1 MVGVPRR
8 PGERQKLW
16 SAGEYTLLADSHI
29 TEDRLTY
36 SRGDTFVLDEGAA
49 TRLGNAGAITPP
61 GGMHA
66 VRARV
71 ESGKGS
77 KRDEYLYRMWELAGA
92 LAYSTF
98 LGGGGGDTGGSIAVQ
113 NGRAYVTGETRS
125 ADFPTTAGAFDRT
138 CNGNL
143 DAFVSKLNASGS
155 ALNYSTILGGRVVI
169 SAGVSRWTE
178 MVGPT

>member
-36 SRGDTFVLDEGAA
+36 SRGDTFVLDERAA

-92 LAYSTF
+92 WGIEGGPKPPTF
-98 LGGGGGDTGGSIAVQ
+98 FSRLHISRMSPSMLVPPSCS
-113 NGRAYVTGETRS
+113 ET
-125 ADFPTTAGAFDRT
+125 
-138 CNGNL
+138 
-143 DAFVSKLNASGS
+143 
-155 ALNYSTILGGRVVI
+155 
-169 SAGVSRWTE
+169 
-178 MVGPT
+178 M